1 MKEMSN
7 FHPKKPICIPRFEVL
22 SSSSYFRITGP
33 YKPIENDI
41 LFLSFDIILKYY
53 LLFEETLIKDFLVK
67 VCYSS
72 AFQTISRR

>member
-1 MKEMSN
+1 MS
-7 FHPKKPICIPRFEVL
+7 KFEAL
-22 SSSSYFRITGP
+22 SSSLYFRITGP

-72 AFQTISRR
+72 ALQTISRR